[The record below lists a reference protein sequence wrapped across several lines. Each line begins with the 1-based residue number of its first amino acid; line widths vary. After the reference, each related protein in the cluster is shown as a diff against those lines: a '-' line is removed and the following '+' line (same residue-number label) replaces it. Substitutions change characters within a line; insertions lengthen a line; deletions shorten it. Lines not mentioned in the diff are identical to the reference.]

1 MREGSL
7 VRIRPRHDL
16 LGLCDRLQLLTG
28 CMCLVVSDIG
38 IRRALTLVVGRAA
51 MSGIGTPFDCRC
63 VVRIRQSYSLLEL

>member
-16 LGLCDRLQLLTG
+16 LGLCDRLQLLSG

-38 IRRALTLVVGRAA
+38 IRRVLTLVVGRAA
-51 MSGIGTPFDCRC
+51 MFGIGTPFDCRC
-63 VVRIRQSYSLLEL
+63 VLRVRRSCS

>member
-38 IRRALTLVVGRAA
+38 IRRVLTLVVVCAA
-51 MSGIGTPFDCRC
+51 MFGIGTPFDCRC
-63 VVRIRQSYSLLEL
+63 VRRVRRSCSWLGH